1 MLGTRT
7 WGNRMEGAV
16 NPLSYGGTPILAIFV
31 FHWQYLI
38 RCWASYYVCK
48 FRCSWEEIRTR
59 VVVPKVRTF
68 NYVVAAAICADNF
81 ANFLEW
87 MKYQFRSSPSKLIWL
102 ELERKERGPSQVKLY
117 ILFFVS
123 FFGGWRF
130 REQQLVQI
138 CWDFYILLISLS
150 SLSLSPSHIK
160 LERASLKWPSTTIG
174 IDRYI
179 CCSFCCANR
188 DSCGLV
194 VSVLLSVPSL
204 NPDENKLAVFLRC
217 YKIAKTNL
225 V

>member
-1 MLGTRT
+1 MVCLGL
-7 WGNRMEGAV
+7 EPGATGWKVQV

-102 ELERKERGPSQVKLY
+102 E
-117 ILFFVS
+117 
-123 FFGGWRF
+123 
-130 REQQLVQI
+130 QQLVQI
-138 CWDFYILLISLS
+138 CWDFYILLISLP